1 MKFNQHITSTNSYHQ
16 IVLLTCLQQVDT
28 LVVAPVVVRL
38 SDWSEVAVEDRK
50 SEEVA
55 VTASAILVGGVFTV
69 ALTMTFAAVFTA
81 LLFFSADTA

>member
-28 LVVAPVVVRL
+28 LVVAPVVVL
-38 SDWSEVAVEDRK
+38 LKSDWSEVAVVYRK

-55 VTASAILVGGVFTV
+55 VTASLILVVY
-69 ALTMTFAAVFTA
+69 LR
-81 LLFFSADTA
+81 LH